1 MFIANRTVKDR
12 ELTKNRWNSSRGANL
27 VEMAMVLPLLL
38 LLTFAIVDF
47 SSLFYVYLA
56 LENGVSL
63 ATRYGVTGQQMND
76 PMNPAQLLNREDS
89 VRLAMRQATPTLV
102 IPDSAFAFDHLPTGS
117 STWTGGIG
125 GPSEISRVT
134 VSYNWGLMTPV
145 VRPFFSGGQI
155 NIRVSSTM
163 KNEGFPTS

>member
-1 MFIANRTVKDR
+1 MDKFEGRDHAISNKTLEGRKSIKD
-12 ELTKNRWNSSRGANL
+12 RWNSSRGANL

-76 PMNPAQLLNREDS
+76 PMNPTQLLSREDS
-89 VRLAMRQATPTLV
+89 VKVAMRQATPTLV
-102 IPDSAFAFDHLPTGS
+102 IPDTAFTFEHLLTG
-117 STWTGGIG
+117 
-125 GPSEISRVT
+125 
-134 VSYNWGLMTPV
+134 
-145 VRPFFSGGQI
+145 VRPGWVGLEVPARFRG
-155 NIRVSSTM
+155 
-163 KNEGFPTS
+163 

>member
-1 MFIANRTVKDR
+1 MHISNKTLEGRKSI
-12 ELTKNRWNSSRGANL
+12 KNRWNSSRGANL

-76 PMNPAQLLNREDS
+76 PMNPTQLLSREDS
-89 VRLAMRQATPTLV
+89 VKSAMRQATPTLA
-102 IPDSAFAFDHLPTGS
+102 IDDSAFAFEHLPTGS
-117 STWTGGIG
+117 STWTAGIG

-134 VSYNWGLMTPV
+134 VSYTWGLITPV

-155 NIRVSSTM
+155 NLRVSSTM